1 MEVIYIILITVM
13 ALCGAANG
21 NEEQKGKLRDHLPRN
36 GDGRYS
42 GRYNNG
48 KTSYRIYD
56 AEIFTGSADSLAF
69 RNWRMDFRERSLH
82 DFNYDL
88 RRKTMTTAPV
98 GLKVAIALIKNQP
111 TMHDD
116 VKQIIIED
124 LKELWSDY
132 KQGGRRRSRRGVE

>member
-1 MEVIYIILITVM
+1 MEIITMIMITVM
-13 ALCGAANG
+13 ALCGAAKT

-48 KTSYRIYD
+48 NNSYRIYD
-56 AEIFTGSADSLAF
+56 AEIFTGSVDSLAF
-69 RNWRMDFRERSLH
+69 RNWRMDFRERCLH
-82 DFNYDL
+82 DLNYDL

-111 TMHDD
+111 AMHDD

>member
-1 MEVIYIILITVM
+1 MEIITMIMITVM
-13 ALCGAANG
+13 ALCGAAKT
-21 NEEQKGKLRDHLPRN
+21 NEEQKGKLSSHLPRN

-56 AEIFTGSADSLAF
+56 ADIFTGSADSLAF

-82 DFNYDL
+82 DLNYDL
-88 RRKTMTTAPV
+88 RRNTMTTAPV

-111 TMHDD
+111 TMHEN